1 MGQKQFKRSWKE
13 EGAEAEGI
21 VRTTSIDAP
30 SSGRASICLCILEGG
45 LRGAGLAGG
54 PRSSGARKPQ
64 DALRGGSTVC
74 PLCSR
79 NPPLS
84 VRATTD
90 RTAPLSLP
98 EDIHKGWNSAEQVR
112 EITGKNKELCGVYL
126 NRESESEVSQLCTT
140 LGDPVDCSPPGSSV
154 HGILQARILGWVAIF
169 FSRGSSQPQDRT
181 QVSCISGRHFTIWA
195 TLSRE
200 LRPKQT

>member
-1 MGQKQFKRSWKE
+1 MQTKLCESAFFSSPPGNHKKAIRTKPFCTLHFFFFSVKPGDRSNPHTTDYVWRLPTSPMGQKQFKRSWKE

-54 PRSSGARKPQ
+54 PRSSGAQKPQ
-64 DALRGGSTVC
+64 DALRGGSAVC

-84 VRATTD
+84 VRATTNC
-90 RTAPLSLP
+90 TAPLNLP

-126 NRESESEVSQLCTT
+126 NRESESEVSQLCT
-140 LGDPVDCSPPGSSV
+140 DSWRP
-154 HGILQARILGWVAIF
+154 
-169 FSRGSSQPQDRT
+169 RG
-181 QVSCISGRHFTIWA
+181 
-195 TLSRE
+195 L
-200 LRPKQT
+200 